1 MKKRYLTVAL
11 AAALAL
17 ALALCAGCVKGQEAL
32 DELQQDYAAASQ
44 ANEIHI
50 KIESKF
56 NKLLQYSSDAVYT
69 KTGSGYEW
77 TKTTKTINEIDQDTT
92 EAYTTETTSGSETA
106 NASFVPSLTLDEQYF
121 VAGYQANGKHLDAT
135 VRVGNE
141 QAVLGYTDYLLT
153 SVNNL
158 NIKMDAAKGRVTQ
171 LVMTFEGDK
180 FSETEKFDVTITITF
195 SY

>member
-11 AAALAL
+11 AAALVL
-17 ALALCAGCVKGQEAL
+17 ALALCAGCGNGQKEL

-50 KIESKF
+50 KIESKL

-77 TKTTKTINEIDQDTT
+77 TKTTKTINKIDQETT
-92 EAYTTETTSGSETA
+92 DAYTTETTKGSETA

-121 VAGYQANGKHLDAT
+121 VAGYKANGKRLECT
-135 VRVGNE
+135 VRPGMEREVLHYGN
-141 QAVLGYTDYLLT
+141 VFT
-153 SVNNL
+153 SVSNVNL
-158 NIKMDAAKGRVTQ
+158 LMEAKKGRVTQ
-171 LVMTFEGDK
+171 LLIKFEGDK
-180 FSETEKFDVTITITF
+180 VSETEKFDVTITITF